1 MQGVGYT
8 ASKHALLGVAKSMAP
23 ECNMNGISLVYLAPY
38 WTDTKIIDA
47 ARPFLAGMVLCTVDQ
62 VVDAA
67 CYCST
72 DPAGAFAPG
81 SIYGLMYGASCRML
95 RLCAVSASADAPRNS
110 RLNRPTATIASRLSR
125 PASGQL
131 AALENRL
138 KGGVQLD
145 KTIRDIV
152 KLLGG
157 KGLLLLL
164 AVPAVSVGLL
174 VKWLR

>member
-1 MQGVGYT
+1 
-8 ASKHALLGVAKSMAP
+8 
-23 ECNMNGISLVYLAPY
+23 
-38 WTDTKIIDA
+38 
-47 ARPFLAGMVLCTVDQ
+47 
-62 VVDAA
+62 
-67 CYCST
+67 
-72 DPAGAFAPG
+72 
-81 SIYGLMYGASCRML
+81 ML
-95 RLCAVSASADAPRNS
+95 RLCAVSASSESPRNS
-110 RLNRPTATIASRLSR
+110 RSSRPTATIASRLSR
-125 PASGQL
+125 PATGQL

-174 VKWLR
+174 VKWLRYWRIA